1 MLGTG
6 LGAGE
11 DVPSA
16 WKLNL
21 NLLGSLGA
29 ELNLLRHKVGLRALV
44 GLVERLEVDDPF
56 SLVGM
61 VNFGCSFIFSFCSAA
76 SMSISSNS
84 SIVISGIA
92 AAT

>member
-6 LGAGE
+6 LDAGE

-44 GLVERLEVDDPF
+44 GLVERLDVDDPF

-61 VNFGCSFIFSFCSAA
+61 VNFGCSFCSAT
-76 SMSISSNS
+76 SMSISSNT